1 MASAPVTGLVEA
13 GFARHHRISKYWDR
27 GYPVHAKNGGPHQR
41 YRELPLRKAPPR
53 QVQRLATIQLPTIL
67 KEVEFRF
74 NTGDQDL
81 CKILGP
87 QLSVQDRRD
96 PAAAIGR
103 ARCNERRD
111 HRHHR
116 RVLRFVIAPTRPG
129 PALRSMRLERAMPGV
144 SATTFTGNRPPAATA
159 RARSVFLSVTCPQPR
174 AGFRPPASCGRAA
187 AQARERG
194 PPAAEQRDG
203 DVIIPGHGNAPPLQA

>member
-1 MASAPVTGLVEA
+1 MPRDDLAVLGVDDESAAHDVAVPAGELEA
-13 GFARHHRISKYWDR
+13 IA
-27 GYPVHAKNGGPHQR
+27 
-41 YRELPLRKAPPR
+41 APPQVRPHDDDLAVMDMLGPLGIFPR
-53 QVQRLATIQLPTIL
+53 QQQVMGLHDPVDPLVVDQR
-67 KEVEFRF
+67 
-74 NTGDQDL
+74 
-81 CKILGP
+81 KILGP

-129 PALRSMRLERAMPGV
+129 PALQPVNEVERAMPGV

-159 RARSVFLSVTCPQPR
+159 RARSVFLSVTCPRPR